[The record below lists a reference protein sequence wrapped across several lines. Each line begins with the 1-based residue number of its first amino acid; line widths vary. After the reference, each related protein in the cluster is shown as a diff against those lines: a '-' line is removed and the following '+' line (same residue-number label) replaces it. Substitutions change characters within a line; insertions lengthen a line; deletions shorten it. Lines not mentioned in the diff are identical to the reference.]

1 MMKTQTAKLTVFR
14 TLLNITDLLA
24 PHART
29 HVIRSVMMKAMK
41 SGGLPRISPNVSLML
56 LLIVPPNNESKL
68 ALSAHAQALV
78 PIKYLKGEEDLLSVE
93 YMTTFIKITEGGEM
107 MQFIT

>member
-1 MMKTQTAKLTVFR
+1 
-14 TLLNITDLLA
+14 
-24 PHART
+24 
-29 HVIRSVMMKAMK
+29 
-41 SGGLPRISPNVSLML
+41 ML

-78 PIKYLKGEEDLLSVE
+78 PIKYLKGEEDLLSEE

-107 MQFIT
+107 MQFITWAWYGTLEPADVNRERKGDNFLHKQA